1 MLHAWFAGYRFRLQ
15 SLPRSGTVGT
25 RLEQVPGTTAMSVR
39 SPLKVTVRGKDYA
52 GEYETDG
59 NLVRVFFEE
68 RNKTTKLK
76 VSSNP
81 EFVARL
87 LLIELICR
95 I

>member
-1 MLHAWFAGYRFRLQ
+1 
-15 SLPRSGTVGT
+15 
-25 RLEQVPGTTAMSVR
+25 MSIR
-39 SPLKVTVRGKDYA
+39 SPLQVTFRGKDYA
-52 GEYETDG
+52 GEYELDG

-68 RNKTTKLK
+68 RNKTTKMNT
-76 VSSNP
+76 SSNP

>member
-1 MLHAWFAGYRFRLQ
+1 M
-15 SLPRSGTVGT
+15 SL
-25 RLEQVPGTTAMSVR
+25 R
-39 SPLKVTVRGKDYA
+39 SPLEVTFRGQDYA
-52 GEYETDG
+52 GEYEVDG
-59 NLVRVFFEE
+59 TLVRVYFEE
-68 RNKTTKLK
+68 RNKTTKLR

>member
-1 MLHAWFAGYRFRLQ
+1 
-15 SLPRSGTVGT
+15 
-25 RLEQVPGTTAMSVR
+25 MSVR
-39 SPLKVTVRGKDYA
+39 APLKVTFRGKDYA
-52 GEYETDG
+52 GEYEIDG
-59 NLVRVFFEE
+59 SSVRVFFEE
-68 RNKTTKLK
+68 RNKTTRLK